1 MGNTKN
7 IFFRAAR
14 LILLLVYTAYSLYLS
29 FDGAGVSYLAL
40 LLGALYI
47 SVMCIREF
55 APSRLHFL
63 FPLTGAVILIPL
75 FVISGKA
82 YIPLAFFTLL
92 ELLSCFTLSIR
103 WYITVIPVAIIPCP
117 MPVFEKL
124 LLFLVTTLLYL
135 QNNYVVEPYR
145 SQMFRDTLKEQGLKR
160 DIALKESETQ
170 AELRRNML
178 LAENRIL
185 EERASLS
192 QTLHDKLGH
201 NINGSI
207 YQLEAAKLLM
217 ESDPGKSRSII
228 QAVIDQL
235 RTGMDEI
242 RAILRKERPEKKR
255 LAMVQLTNLCED
267 CNDKGVEAELTTEG
281 DVSLITDKQ
290 WEIILDNAYE
300 AVSNSM
306 KYSKCRHINIKIIV
320 MNKMVRCSISDD
332 GVGCSTITD
341 GMGISGMR
349 QRMRSAG
356 GLLDFETGANAG
368 FTVNMLIPMQGETNG

>member
-7 IFFRAAR
+7 IFFRAVR
-14 LILLLVYTAYSLYLS
+14 IILLLVYTAYSLSLS
-29 FDGAGVSYLAL
+29 VNAAGVSYVSL
-40 LLGALYI
+40 LLCAVYI
-47 SVMCIREF
+47 SVMCLKEF
-55 APSRLHFL
+55 APDRLKYL
-63 FPLTGAVILIPL
+63 CPVAGALLLVPL
-75 FVISGKA
+75 FILSGKA
-82 YIPLAFFTLL
+82 FVPLAFFTLL
-92 ELLSCFTLSIR
+92 ELLSCFTLSMR
-103 WYITVIPVAIIPCP
+103 WYLTLIPVALIPCP
-117 MPVFEKL
+117 APVFERL

-145 SQMFRDTLKEQGLKR
+145 NQMFEDTLKEQGLKR
-160 DIALKESETQ
+160 DIALKESETK
-170 AELRRNML
+170 AELQRNML
-178 LAENRIL
+178 VAENRIL

-207 YQLEAAKLLM
+207 YQLEASKLLL
-217 ESDPGKSRSII
+217 ESDPERSRNMI

-306 KYSKCRHINIKIIV
+306 KYSKCKHINIKIVV

-332 GVGCSTITD
+332 GVGCVSITD
-341 GMGISGMR
+341 GMGIAGMR

-356 GLLDFETGANAG
+356 GVLDFETGANAG
-368 FTVNMLIPMQGETNG
+368 FTVNMLIPMQEE

>member
-1 MGNTKN
+1 MDNTKN
-7 IFFRAAR
+7 IFFRAVR
-14 LILLLVYTAYSLYLS
+14 IILLLGYTTYSLYLS
-29 FDGAGVSYLAL
+29 FNGAGVSYVAL
-40 LLGALYI
+40 LLGAFYI
-47 SVMCIREF
+47 SVMCVKEF
-55 APSRLHFL
+55 VPKKYTFL
-63 FPLTGAVILIPL
+63 VPIAGMVLLVPL
-75 FVISGKA
+75 FILGGRA

-92 ELLSCFTLSIR
+92 ELLSCFTISMR
-103 WYITVIPVAIIPCP
+103 WYITLIPLAVIPCP
-117 MPVFEKL
+117 MPLLEKL
-124 LLFLVTTLLYL
+124 LLFFVTTLLYL
-135 QNNYVVEPYR
+135 QNNFVVEPYR
-145 SQMFRDTLKEQGLKR
+145 NRMFEDTLKEQDLKR
-160 DIALKESETQ
+160 DMAIKESESK
-170 AELRRNML
+170 AELQRNML

-207 YQLEAAKLLM
+207 YQLEASKLLM
-217 ESDPGKSRSII
+217 ESDPEKSRSMI

-306 KYSKCRHINIKIIV
+306 KYSKCKHINIKIVV

-332 GVGCSTITD
+332 GVGCVTITD

-356 GLLDFETGANAG
+356 GILDFETGANAG
-368 FTVNMLIPMQGETNG
+368 FTVNMLIPKQED

>member
-7 IFFRAAR
+7 IFFRASR
-14 LILLLVYTAYSLYLS
+14 IILLLVYTAYSLFLS
-29 FDGAGVSYLAL
+29 YDGAGVSYLSL
-40 LLGALYI
+40 LLCAVYI
-47 SVMCIREF
+47 CVLCIREF
-55 APSRLHFL
+55 APSKYHFL
-63 FPLTGAVILIPL
+63 FPLAGMLVLVPL
-75 FVISGKA
+75 FVIGGRA
-82 YIPLAFFTLL
+82 FVPLTFFTAL

-103 WYITVIPVAIIPCP
+103 WYLTVIPIALVPCP
-117 MPVFEKL
+117 MGLFEKL

-135 QNNYVVEPYR
+135 QNNFVVEPYR
-145 SQMFRDTLKEQGLKR
+145 SQMYEDTLKEQDLKR
-160 DIALKESETQ
+160 DIALKETETK
-170 AELRRNML
+170 AELQRNML

-207 YQLEAAKLLM
+207 YQLEASKLLM
-217 ESDPGKSRSII
+217 ESDPERSRNMI

-267 CNDKGVEAELTTEG
+267 CNDKGVEAELNTDG
-281 DVSLITDKQ
+281 DISLITDKQ

-306 KYSKCRHINIKIIV
+306 KYSKCKHINIKIVV

-332 GVGCSTITD
+332 GVGCVSITD

-356 GLLDFETGANAG
+356 GILDFETGANAG
-368 FTVNMLIPMQGETNG
+368 FTVNMLIPMQEE

>member
-1 MGNTKN
+1 MGSTKN
-7 IFFRAAR
+7 IFFRAVR
-14 LILLLVYTAYSLYLS
+14 IILLLVYTTYSLYLS
-29 FDGAGVSYLAL
+29 FNGAGVSYVSL
-40 LLGALYI
+40 LLGAFYI
-47 SVMCIREF
+47 SAMCLKEF
-55 APSRLHFL
+55 APEKLKL
-63 FPLTGAVILIPL
+63 LCPLLGALLLVPLIIMGGRA
-75 FVISGKA
+75 F
-82 YIPLAFFTLL
+82 IPLAFFTLL

-103 WYITVIPVAIIPCP
+103 WYLTLIPLALIPCP
-117 MPVFEKL
+117 VPVFEKL
-124 LLFLVTTLLYL
+124 ILFLVTALLYL

-145 SQMFRDTLKEQGLKR
+145 NQMFRDTLKEQDLKR
-160 DIALKESETQ
+160 DIALKESETK
-170 AELRRNML
+170 AELQRNML

-207 YQLEAAKLLM
+207 YQLEASKLVMENDPEKAKSM
-217 ESDPGKSRSII
+217 I

-242 RAILRKERPEKKR
+242 RAILRKERPEKKS

-267 CNDKGVEAELTTEG
+267 CNDKGVEADLTTEG
-281 DVSLITDKQ
+281 DMSLITDRQ

-306 KYSKCRHINIKIIV
+306 KYSKCKHINIKIIV

-332 GVGCSTITD
+332 GIGCVTVTD
-341 GMGISGMR
+341 GMGIAGMR
-349 QRMRSAG
+349 QRMRLAG
-356 GLLDFETGANAG
+356 GILDFETGANAG
-368 FTVNMLIPMQGETNG
+368 FTVNMLIPMQEE